1 MCAQAI
7 VLIMQRRRGPRCLV
21 PARWLPPKHDY
32 FKLTAAPHHR
42 SGSGSVG
49 SAGGLVNAQADSSS
63 SSSSSQP
70 FGAAIASYFGISS
83 SSSSS
88 SDSSAGSAR
97 GEYHRVNID
106 AFGSGGNPLDD
117 DSAIE
122 LADASLSAS
131 SSASASAASSASS
144 SASASTTASASAASS
159 ASSFVPIVEQCAC
172 CLEDLD
178 PSLNELPFDDA
189 DFDDAADAQRA
200 IEVVRADSIHHSS
213 ASASSSSAS
222 SSSASSSSAFAFA
235 SSSTSVNSGAPVGLA
250 FSDSHRSASASSS
263 SASSSSP
270 SSSSLTLSATEIAA
284 RRVMQTPCG
293 HRFHA
298 ACLRQWMCAQL
309 HQTCPTC
316 RGFLPLE

>member
-1 MCAQAI
+1 MCAQAV

-42 SGSGSVG
+42 SGSVSVG
-49 SAGGLVNAQADSSS
+49 SAGADDGLANAQADSSS
-63 SSSSSQP
+63 SSSSSLP
-70 FGAAIASYFGISS
+70 FGAAIAAYFSS
-83 SSSSS
+83 SP

-106 AFGSGGNPLDD
+106 AFGSGGSALDD

-122 LADASLSAS
+122 LADASSSAS
-131 SSASASAASSASS
+131 SSSSPTAALSSSSFPAASSASASA
-144 SASASTTASASAASS
+144 
-159 ASSFVPIVEQCAC
+159 SFAPIVEQCAC

-213 ASASSSSAS
+213 SSTSSSSSSA

-235 SSSTSVNSGAPVGLA
+235 SSSTSVNSGAPAGLA
-250 FSDSHRSASASSS
+250 FSDSHLSASASSS
-263 SASSSSP
+263 SSSSS
-270 SSSSLTLSATEIAA
+270 SASAALSSLPLSAAEIAA